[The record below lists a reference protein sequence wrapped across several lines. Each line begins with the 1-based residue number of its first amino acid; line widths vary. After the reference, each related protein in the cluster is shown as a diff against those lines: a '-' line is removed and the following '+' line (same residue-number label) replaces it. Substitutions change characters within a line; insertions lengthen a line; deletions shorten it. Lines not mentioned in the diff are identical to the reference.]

1 MTTIAPVPG
10 AERALQLDV
19 LRGFALCGI
28 LLMNIEAFVGPLNT
42 AMIGLDPA
50 LQGAD
55 RWVDAL
61 IYVLV
66 QGKFFTLFS
75 LLFGAGFALILDRMP
90 AGAGGGWLYLRRLLV
105 LLGIGLLHALF
116 IWSGDILTTYALI
129 GFLLLALFRRT
140 PASRLP
146 KWGLCFYLVPTALTF
161 LFAFVAWTAQFDPQ
175 AAAGFQQGM
184 DAAGADYQAQA
195 EAQRAAYGVGGS
207 FAQANAQRAEDLVS
221 MLSYLV
227 FYGPLVLGMFLIG
240 AGLVRSGA
248 LLEPAAHLTL
258 FRRLR
263 GWGLGLGLPLALCS
277 FWMQPTLDFGR
288 MDWAS
293 ATAQSLM
300 SLAGLLLC
308 LGYMAS
314 VVLGLQN
321 RRWHAPLAWLAPAG
335 RMALTHYL
343 LQSVI
348 CVGLFYGYGLGYFEQ
363 LPRAWQPL
371 FVFALFALQVQF
383 SHWWLA
389 RFRFGPA
396 EWLWRSLTYLR
407 PQPLRRSPGGSATPA
422 QVR

>member
-1 MTTIAPVPG
+1 MASTAPVSG

-42 AMIGLDPA
+42 AMIGLDPR

-55 RWVDAL
+55 RWVDAA

-75 LLFGAGFALILDRMP
+75 LLFGAGFALILDRME
-90 AGAGGGWLYLRRLLV
+90 ARGGAGWLYLRRLLV
-105 LLGIGLLHALF
+105 LLGFGLVHALY
-116 IWSGDILTTYALI
+116 IWSGDILTTYALLGLI
-129 GFLLLALFRRT
+129 LLLLFRRT
-140 PASRLP
+140 PAARLP
-146 KWGLCFYLVPTALTF
+146 KWGVFFYLIPTALTF
-161 LFAFVAWTAQFDPQ
+161 LFAFFAWLAQFDPQ

-184 DAAGADYQAQA
+184 DAASADYQAQA
-195 EAQRAAYGVGGS
+195 EAQRMAYGVAGS
-207 FAQANAQRAEDLVS
+207 FAEANAQRAADLAS
-221 MLSYLV
+221 MMGFLV

-248 LLEPAAHLTL
+248 LLNPAAHLTL

-263 GWGLGLGLPLALCS
+263 SWGLGLGLPLALLS
-277 FWMQPTLDFGR
+277 FWMLPTLDFGR
-288 MDWAS
+288 MDWESAS
-293 ATAQSLM
+293 GQSLM

-308 LGYMAS
+308 LGYLAS
-314 VVLGLQN
+314 VVLGLQS

-335 RMALTHYL
+335 RMALSNYL
-343 LQSVI
+343 LQSII

-371 FVFALFALQVQF
+371 FVFALFAAQVQL

-407 PQPLRRSPGGSATPA
+407 PQPLRRPATDAGANP
-422 QVR
+422 